1 MSNCNALKKLSICI
15 VMLYKKIVY
24 ALLGT
29 ILIFLLIMS
38 FFSTSVMSGN
48 EAEITEFVKDNI
60 FTNLLFTIAVIVII
74 TICMRLYDGSMLQK
88 KIESIGVKK
97 IRGILLLGLFVVCF
111 VWLLMTRTEPRGDQ
125 QAIFQAVYSLHE
137 GDYSWFEPGGY
148 LEACS
153 NQIGLVL
160 FYYLVSLIFGFKN
173 AFAYQLLNAIG
184 AVAIYK
190 KIGDICLDLGMDECK
205 VIWLNAISYVF
216 FPIIMYTNFI
226 YGNILGVALSIA
238 AISWEIRFF
247 KGCGT
252 KYALLSWMAIIL
264 GIIIKMNCIIFGVAM
279 IIYALIKLIDV
290 RKNVYIPFVI
300 MLVIALF
307 LSAFIP
313 KTIARQVTGMKLD
326 QGVSSLA
333 FVVMGLQDGSRGSG
347 WFNNYINESYEDS
360 GYNTE
365 IQKQMATEE
374 IKKSLKLFKSDLKYA
389 AKFFGKKIASEWNN
403 PTFQCYWI
411 NQIADSE
418 IVQGPIVR
426 WINSDESVKIGYAFL
441 DKFCALVLIG
451 ALGCFANCRNEFTL
465 EQMIF
470 ATIFIGGFIFH
481 IFWEA
486 KAQYTLTYFILLF
499 PYAIAGYEIITNRI
513 TKMIERGFGR

>member
-1 MSNCNALKKLSICI
+1 MSNCNSLKKLSTCI
-15 VMLYKKIVY
+15 VMLYKKIVN
-24 ALLGT
+24 
-29 ILIFLLIMS
+29 ILMGAILVFLIVMS

-48 EAEITEFVKDNI
+48 EEEITEFVKDNI
-60 FTNLLFTIAVIVII
+60 VLNLLFIIAVIVIL
-74 TICMRLYDGSMLQK
+74 TICMKFYEGSVLQK
-88 KIESIGVKK
+88 IEGIGVKK
-97 IRGILLLGLFVVCF
+97 IRGVLLLGLFVICF

-125 QAIFQAVYSLHE
+125 QAIFQAVYFLHE

-173 AFAYQLLNAIG
+173 AIVYQLLNAIG

-190 KIGDICLDLGMDECK
+190 KIGDICLDLGMAEQK

-247 KGCGT
+247 KGRGT
-252 KYALLSWMAIIL
+252 KYAFISGLAIIL
-264 GIIIKMNCIIFGVAM
+264 GTIIKMNCMIFLIAM
-279 IIYALIKLIDV
+279 IIYAVIKMIET
-290 RKNVYIPFVI
+290 RKKVYILFVLI
-300 MLVIALF
+300 LIIALF
-307 LSAFIP
+307 LSASIP
-313 KTIARQVTGMKLD
+313 KAIARQITGEKLD
-326 QGVSSLA
+326 QGITSLA

-365 IQKQMATEE
+365 IQKQMAIEE
-374 IKKSLKLFKSDLKYA
+374 IKKSLELFKSDLKYT
-389 AKFFGKKIASEWNN
+389 AKFFGKKLASEWNN

-426 WINSDESVKIGYAFL
+426 WINNDESVKIGYAFL

-451 ALGCFANCRNEFTL
+451 AFVCFANCRNELTL

-470 ATIFIGGFIFH
+470 ATVFIGGFIFH

-486 KAQYTLTYFILLF
+486 KAQYTLSYFILLF
-499 PYAIAGYEIITNRI
+499 PYSITGYEIITNRI
-513 TKMIERGFGR
+513 AKMIER